1 MVSREIANGN
11 TNLSM
16 NTESTNHSGIYF
28 MLIGMFMFTVND
40 AIGKWLVTDFSV
52 GQLLAIRSWAALVIL
67 FPLLAKKGELTK
79 LFKFDNPMLHCI
91 RLVFVVMEASCF
103 FWAVRYLP
111 LADTFM
117 IYLAAPIFVTA
128 LSPFMLGEK
137 VGMFRWLAVLIGFGG
152 VVLIFPPS
160 EAALSL
166 PAFVAVAGS
175 LGLAFV
181 MILTRKLREAD
192 PVRLITLQTLAMAV
206 AASFT
211 LPVVWITPNG
221 IEFLLF
227 CLLGLVATS
236 AHFMINHAVRVSPA
250 SVVAPFQYSS
260 IIWAMLLG
268 YFFWNETPTPSSL
281 AGAGIVVGSGL
292 FIFWRESRQKSG

>member
-91 RLVFVVMEASCF
+91 RLFFVVMEASCF

-166 PAFVAVAGS
+166 PATATNAGNERAAS
-175 LGLAFV
+175 LGGK
-181 MILTRKLREAD
+181 INTTPPNPTR
-192 PVRLITLQTLAMAV
+192 T
-206 AASFT
+206 ASQR
-211 LPVVWITPNG
+211 N
-221 IEFLLF
+221 
-227 CLLGLVATS
+227 
-236 AHFMINHAVRVSPA
+236 
-250 SVVAPFQYSS
+250 
-260 IIWAMLLG
+260 
-268 YFFWNETPTPSSL
+268 TPTFSPSINGES
-281 AGAGIVVGSGL
+281 AVTNIGAA
-292 FIFWRESRQKSG
+292 R

>member
-1 MVSREIANGN
+1 MVYRDNLPNREFQ
-11 TNLSM
+11 TLM
-16 NTESTNHSGIYF
+16 NTSSSDHSGIYF
-28 MLIGMFMFTVND
+28 MLLGMFLFTVND
-40 AIGKWLVTDFSV
+40 AIGKWLVMDFSV

-67 FPLLAKKGELTK
+67 FPLLAKKGELVK
-79 LFKFDNPMLHCI
+79 LFQFENPKLHCI
-91 RLVFVVMEASCF
+91 RLFFVVMEASCF

-137 VGMFRWLAVLIGFGG
+137 VGIFRWMAVLTGFGG

-181 MILTRKLREAD
+181 LILTRKLREAD

-211 LPVVWITPNG
+211 LPVVWIAPNG
-221 IEFLLF
+221 FEFMLF
-227 CLLGLVATS
+227 CLLGLVATT
-236 AHFMINHAVRVSPA
+236 AHFLINHAVRTSPA
-250 SVVAPFQYSS
+250 IVVAPFQYSA
-260 IIWAMLLG
+260 IIWAMILG
-268 YFFWNETPTPSSL
+268 YFFWNDIPTSNSL
-281 AGAGIVVGSGL
+281 IGAGIVVSSGL
-292 FIFWRESRQKSG
+292 FILYREAKQK

>member
-1 MVSREIANGN
+1 MKP
-11 TNLSM
+11 
-16 NTESTNHSGIYF
+16 ESANHSGIYF
-28 MLIGMFMFTVND
+28 MLLGMFMFTVND
-40 AIGKWLVTDFSV
+40 AIGKWLVMDFSV

-67 FPLLAKKGELTK
+67 FPLLARKGELTK
-79 LFKFDNPMLHCI
+79 LFTFENPKLHCI
-91 RLVFVVMEASCF
+91 RLFFVVSEASCF

-137 VGMFRWLAVLIGFGG
+137 VGVFRWLAVLTGFGG

-211 LPVVWITPNG
+211 LPVVWITPSG
-221 IEFLLF
+221 FEFMLF
-227 CLLGLVATS
+227 CLLGLVATM
-236 AHFMINHAVRVSPA
+236 AHFLINHAMRTSPA
-250 SVVAPFQYSS
+250 AVVAPFQYSS
-260 IIWAMLLG
+260 IIWAMILG
-268 YFFWNETPTPSSL
+268 YFFWNEVPTSTSL
-281 AGAGIVVGSGL
+281 LGAGIVVGSGI
-292 FIFWRESRQKSG
+292 FILYRETRQKSR

>member
-1 MVSREIANGN
+1 
-11 TNLSM
+11 
-16 NTESTNHSGIYF
+16 
-28 MLIGMFMFTVND
+28 
-40 AIGKWLVTDFSV
+40 
-52 GQLLAIRSWAALVIL
+52 L
-67 FPLLAKKGELTK
+67 F
-79 LFKFDNPMLHCI
+79 
-91 RLVFVVMEASCF
+91 FVVTEASCF

-137 VGMFRWLAVLIGFGG
+137 VGFLRWAAVLTGFGG

-166 PAFVAVAGS
+166 PAFVAIAGS
-175 LGLAFV
+175 LGLAMV

-211 LPVVWITPNG
+211 LPVVWITPTG
-221 IEFLLF
+221 FEFMLF
-227 CLLGLVATS
+227 CLLGIVATT
-236 AHFMINHAVRVSPA
+236 AHFLINHAMRASPA
-250 SVVAPFQYSS
+250 SVVAPFQYST

-268 YFFWNETPTPSSL
+268 FFFWNETPTPTSL
-281 AGAGIVVGSGL
+281 FGASIVVGSGL
-292 FIFWRESRQKSG
+292 FILYRETRQKNV

>member
-1 MVSREIANGN
+1 MTQEPP
-11 TNLSM
+11 
-16 NTESTNHSGIYF
+16 NHSGIYF
-28 MLIGMFMFTVND
+28 MLLGMFLFTVND

-67 FPLLAKKGELTK
+67 FPFLAKKGELGK
-79 LFKFDNPMLHCI
+79 LFKLENPKLHCV
-91 RLVFVVMEASCF
+91 RLFFVVTEASCF

-137 VGMFRWLAVLIGFGG
+137 VGFLRWAAVLTGFGG

-166 PAFVAVAGS
+166 PAFVAIAGS
-175 LGLAFV
+175 LGLAMV

-211 LPVVWITPNG
+211 LPVVWITPTG
-221 IEFLLF
+221 FEFMLF
-227 CLLGLVATS
+227 CLLGIVATT
-236 AHFMINHAVRVSPA
+236 AHFLINHAMRASPA
-250 SVVAPFQYSS
+250 SVVAPFQYST
-260 IIWAMLLG
+260 IIWAMILG
-268 YFFWNETPTPSSL
+268 YFFWNETPTPTSL
-281 AGAGIVVGSGL
+281 IGASIVVGSGL
-292 FIFWRESRQKSG
+292 FILYRETRQKNV